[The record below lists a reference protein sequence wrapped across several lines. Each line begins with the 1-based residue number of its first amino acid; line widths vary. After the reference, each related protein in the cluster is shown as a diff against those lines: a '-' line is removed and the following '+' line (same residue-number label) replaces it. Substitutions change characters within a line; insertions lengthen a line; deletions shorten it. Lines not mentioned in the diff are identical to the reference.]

1 MLYLLIR
8 KNLKVKFSKE
18 LKAGLIALLAIV
30 SFAVLFQFMKG
41 KSFFTTDNIF
51 YAKYD
56 NVEGLTRS
64 AAVSINGLKVGQV
77 DKIIP
82 ITDKNG
88 RINFVV
94 KITVNNDFEFSKNSN
109 LEIFEPSLMGG
120 KELRVNLFYGGP
132 IAKDGDTLKG
142 AYKLGMV
149 SSLSSQVGPV
159 KDQLQV
165 VLHRVDSLMA
175 NANQIMNAQN
185 REEIRLLLQNLNKTV
200 GALQNTAAGVNNLVG
215 NNDPKLQKVLDDASN
230 TMKSGKVTLDK
241 YGNLAESIDTKQLNQ
256 TIANLDQTV
265 GKLNSV
271 VEGIDKGEG
280 SLGKIMKDDQLYNNL
295 NSASNNLNSLIEDM
309 KANPKRYINFSVF
322 GKNSK
327 N

>member
-1 MLYLLIR
+1 M
-8 KNLKVKFSKE
+8 KFSKE
-18 LKAGLIALLAIV
+18 LKAGLISLLAIIGFV
-30 SFAVLFQFMKG
+30 ILFQFMKG
-41 KSFFTTDNIF
+41 RSLFTTDNIF

-56 NVEGLTRS
+56 NVEGLTQS
-64 AAVSINGLKVGQV
+64 SPVSINGLKVGQV
-77 DKIIP
+77 DKILPQTSKDGKIHF
-82 ITDKNG
+82 I
-88 RINFVV
+88 V
-94 KITVNNDFEFSKNSN
+94 KITVDDNFEFSKNSN

-120 KELRVNLFYGGP
+120 KEMRVNLFYGGP
-132 IAKDGDTLKG
+132 TAKDGDTLKG
-142 AYKLGMV
+142 AFKLGMMN
-149 SSLSSQVGPV
+149 SLSSQVGPV
-159 KDQLQV
+159 KDQLQT

-175 NANQIMNAQN
+175 NANMVMNAQN
-185 REEIRLLLQNLNKTV
+185 REEIKALLHNLNKTV
-200 GALQNTAAGVNNLVG
+200 GALETTAGSVNKLVG
-215 NNDPKLQKVLDDASN
+215 NNDPKLQKVLDEASL

-271 VEGIDKGEG
+271 VSGIDKGEG

-295 NSASNNLNSLIEDM
+295 NSASTNLNSLIEDM

-327 N
+327 D

>member
-1 MLYLLIR
+1 M
-8 KNLKVKFSKE
+8 KFSKE

-30 SFAVLFQFMKG
+30 GFVVLFQFMKG
-41 KSFFTTDNIF
+41 RSLFTTDNIF

-56 NVEGLTRS
+56 NVEGLAQS
-64 AAVSINGLKVGQV
+64 SPVSINGLKVGQV

-82 ITDKNG
+82 QTGKDGKLHFI
-88 RINFVV
+88 V
-94 KITVNNDFEFSKNSN
+94 KITVDDNFEFSKNSN

-120 KELRVNLFYGGP
+120 KEMRVNLFYGGP

-142 AYKLGMV
+142 AFKLGMMN
-149 SSLSSQVGPV
+149 SLSSQVGPV
-159 KDQLQV
+159 KDQLQT

-175 NANQIMNAQN
+175 NANQVMNAQN
-185 REEIRLLLQNLNKTV
+185 REEIKVLLHNLNKTV
-200 GALQNTAAGVNNLVG
+200 GALETTAGSVNKLVG
-215 NNDPKLQKVLDDASN
+215 NNDPKLQKVLDEASL
-230 TMKSGKVTLDK
+230 TMKSGKTTLDK

-256 TIANLDQTV
+256 TIANLDATV
-265 GKLNSV
+265 GKLNGVIS
-271 VEGIDKGEG
+271 GIDRGEG

-295 NSASNNLNSLIEDM
+295 NSASTNLNSLIEDM

-327 N
+327 D

>member
-1 MLYLLIR
+1 M
-8 KNLKVKFSKE
+8 KFSKE

-30 SFAVLFQFMKG
+30 GFVILFQFMKG
-41 KSFFTTDNIF
+41 RSLFTTDNIF

-56 NVEGLTRS
+56 NVEGLTQS
-64 AAVSINGLKVGQV
+64 APVSINGLKVGQV

-82 ITDKNG
+82 QTTKDGKIH
-88 RINFVV
+88 FVV
-94 KITVNNDFEFSKNSN
+94 KITVDNNFEFSKNSN

-120 KELRVNLFYGGP
+120 KEMRVNLFYGGET
-132 IAKDGDTLKG
+132 AKDGDTLKG
-142 AYKLGMV
+142 AFKLGMMN
-149 SSLSSQVGPV
+149 SLSSQVGPV
-159 KDQLQV
+159 KDQLQT

-175 NANQIMNAQN
+175 NANQVMNAQN
-185 REEIRLLLQNLNKTV
+185 REEIKVLLHNLNKTV
-200 GALQNTAAGVNNLVG
+200 GALETTAGSVNRLVG
-215 NNDPKLQKVLDDASN
+215 NNDPKLQKVLDEASL

-271 VEGIDKGEG
+271 VAGIDKGEG

-295 NSASNNLNSLIEDM
+295 NSASTNLNSLIEDM

-327 N
+327 D

>member
-1 MLYLLIR
+1 
-8 KNLKVKFSKE
+8 VKFSKE

-30 SFAVLFQFMKG
+30 GFVVLFQFMKG
-41 KSFFTTDNIF
+41 KSLFTTDNVF

-56 NVEGLTRS
+56 NVEGLTQS
-64 AAVSINGLKVGQV
+64 APVSINGLKVGQV

-82 ITDKNG
+82 RTGKDGK
-88 RINFVV
+88 INFIV
-94 KITVNNDFEFSKNSN
+94 KITVDDDFEFSKNSN

-120 KELRVNLFYGGP
+120 KEMRVNLFYGGP

-142 AYKLGMV
+142 AFKLGMMN
-149 SSLSSQVGPV
+149 SLSSQVGPV
-159 KDQLQV
+159 KDQLQT

-175 NANQIMNAQN
+175 NANQVMNAQN
-185 REEIRLLLQNLNKTV
+185 REEIRLLLLNLNRTV
-200 GALQNTAAGVNNLVG
+200 GALQTTAGSVNTLVG
-215 NNDPKLQKVLDDASN
+215 NNDPRLQNVLDEAKL

-241 YGNLAESIDTKQLNQ
+241 YGNFVESIDTKQLNQ

-265 GKLNSV
+265 NKLNTV
-271 VEGIDKGEG
+271 VAGIDRGEG

-295 NSASNNLNSLIEDM
+295 NSASSNLNTLIEDM

-327 N
+327 D